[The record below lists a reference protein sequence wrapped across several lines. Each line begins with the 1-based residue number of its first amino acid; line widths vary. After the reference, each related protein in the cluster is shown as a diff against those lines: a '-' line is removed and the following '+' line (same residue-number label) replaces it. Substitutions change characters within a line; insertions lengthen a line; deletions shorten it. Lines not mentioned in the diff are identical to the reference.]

1 MRTPGSLVGHLEPIW
16 NPPESKQLDY
26 EGEIVLVIGKA
37 GRRIA
42 AADAWQHV
50 AGLTLMNEGSVRD
63 WLRHSKFNVTPGKN
77 FERSGSLGPW
87 LVTADEL
94 APGAE
99 LHLMTRV
106 NGELRQD
113 DTTANL
119 IFPFARLIEYL
130 SSFMR
135 LTPGDLI
142 ATGTPTGA
150 GARFDPPKYL
160 RGGDTVEVHV
170 PEIGTLRNV
179 VVDEPPAPERR
190 GRAMPFLILILAL
203 LALTVGPGPVGAG
216 RHAPLPRARQPL
228 PAHGR
233 PNRAPACSTRSACA
247 TSPRR
252 SRSTAITTIRSRRPC
267 GSRPT
272 TSTAAR

>member
-1 MRTPGSLVGHLEPIW
+1 
-16 NPPESKQLDY
+16 
-26 EGEIVLVIGKA
+26 
-37 GRRIA
+37 
-42 AADAWQHV
+42 
-50 AGLTLMNEGSVRD
+50 
-63 WLRHSKFNVTPGKN
+63 
-77 FERSGSLGPW
+77 
-87 LVTADEL
+87 
-94 APGAE
+94 
-99 LHLMTRV
+99 MTRV

-179 VVDEPPAPERR
+179 VVDEPPAPEQQA
-190 GRAMPFLILILAL
+190 GAMPFLILILAL
-203 LALTVGPGPVGAG
+203 LALTIGPGLWVQAVMRRYREPANRYPRTGGQTARHLLDTLGLRHVITEVTEHGDHYDPLAKAVRLTADNFNGRSLTAITIAAHEVGHALQDARG
-216 RHAPLPRARQPL
+216 FGPLHLAHAARALGRADRESRRRHADAW
-228 PAHGR
+228 
-233 PNRAPACSTRSACA
+233 
-247 TSPRR
+247 RR
-252 SRSTAITTIRSRRPC
+252 SRAF
-267 GSRPT
+267 
-272 TSTAAR
+272 